1 MLRPGEKKMSIRRFR
16 NTLALTVLLAAAG
29 DAGAQQLSE
38 HQLVNTLGQVA
49 EAASAVDVAML
60 AQELAANP
68 GKGIASLPHWSQ
80 LATLPQ
86 FFVEINFENN
96 SVAIEPGSYR
106 TLGLIADAL
115 HHPLLL
121 RYKFLVVGHTN
132 ATGDAKHN
140 LDLSARR
147 AEAIAEAL
155 GTTFSVA
162 PNRLFSIGVGSEMPV
177 DPAHPK
183 AADNRRVQLLNIGL
197 VK

>member
-1 MLRPGEKKMSIRRFR
+1 MSIRRFR
-16 NTLALTVLLAAAG
+16 NTLALAALLAAAS

-38 HQLVNTLGQVA
+38 HQLVDTLGQVA
-49 EAASAVDVAML
+49 SVAPAVDVAVVT
-60 AQELAANP
+60 QELAANP
-68 GKGIASLPHWSQ
+68 GKGIAGLPHWSQ
-80 LATLPQ
+80 LAALPQ

-96 SVAIEPGSYR
+96 SVAIEPESYR
-106 TLGLIADAL
+106 TIGLIADAL
-115 HHPLLL
+115 HHPLL
-121 RYKFLVVGHTN
+121 RQYKFLVVGHTN

-155 GTTFSVA
+155 STTFSVE
-162 PNRLFSIGVGSEMPV
+162 PTRLFSVGVGSEMPV
-177 DPAHPK
+177 DSANPK